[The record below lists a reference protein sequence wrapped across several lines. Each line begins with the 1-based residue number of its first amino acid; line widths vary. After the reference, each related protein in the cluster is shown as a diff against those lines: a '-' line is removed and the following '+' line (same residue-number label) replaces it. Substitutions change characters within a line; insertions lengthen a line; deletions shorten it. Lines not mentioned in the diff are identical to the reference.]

1 MSSPWHSQRL
11 RSPALLLLG
20 IALLLPACS
29 RHDTLVE
36 RGDREQVLHR
46 GIGHELA
53 DLDPQL
59 ATMASDYS
67 VLSALFE
74 GLVSEDPVDLHPV
87 PGVAESWT
95 ISEDGTV
102 YTFSLRASA
111 RWSDGRSLGAQ
122 DFVDSYRRILSPGL
136 GADNAGQLNLI
147 RGARAFHRGQ
157 EKDFSTVGLEAPD
170 SRTLRITLERP
181 TPWFLAVLSQPAW
194 YPVPL
199 HSIAAV
205 GPVAE
210 RGNRWARPGSLI
222 GNGPFVLKEWS
233 INHRIVVE
241 RSETYWD
248 RPSVRLKGIHF
259 YPIETEAEE
268 RAFRAG
274 QLHVTE
280 ALPPGRNTHYQAL
293 KPSPLRIDPLLGTY
307 FYRLN
312 LRAAGLSDPRVRQ
325 ALSLAVGR
333 QAISQ
338 GILAGIQSP
347 ATSFTPPGIPGYVP
361 PSSAVDNPERAR
373 ALLAEAGYPGGR
385 GLPTLELLYNSSETH
400 RLIAEAVQ
408 ENWRREL
415 GVHVR
420 LSNMDNASV
429 LAARRS
435 GSFQLLRS
443 SWTGDFVDAQNF
455 LELWTSDN
463 ANNFTTW
470 SDPAYDALVT
480 EAGGCRDASRRAAL
494 LSQAEER
501 LLAAVP
507 VIPIYHYAHACLIRR
522 TVKGWHSTL
531 LDHHPYKHVWLE
543 P

>member
-1 MSSPWHSQRL
+1 MRL
-11 RSPALLLLG
+11 AGTALFLLGLALLF
-20 IALLLPACS
+20 PACS
-29 RHDTLVE
+29 RHETLTD

-74 GLVSEDPVDLHPV
+74 GLLAEDPVDLHPV
-87 PGVAESWT
+87 PGVAERWES
-95 ISEDGTV
+95 SEDGTV
-102 YTFSLRASA
+102 HTFHLRASA
-111 RWSDGRSLGAQ
+111 RWSDGRPLTAQ
-122 DFVDSYRRILSPGL
+122 DFIDSYRRILSPSL
-136 GADNAGQLNLI
+136 GADNASQLELI
-147 RGARAFHRGQ
+147 RGARAFHHGQ
-157 EKDFSTVGLEAPD
+157 ERDFSKVGLEAPD
-170 SRTLRITLERP
+170 PLTLRITLERP
-181 TPWFLAVLSQPAW
+181 TPWFLAMLSQPAW

-199 HSIAAV
+199 HTISAA
-205 GPVAE
+205 GPADQ
-210 RGNRWARPGSLI
+210 RGNRWARPGSLV
-222 GNGPFVLKEWS
+222 GNGPFVLREWS
-233 INHRIVVE
+233 INHRIVVT

-248 RPSVRLKGIHF
+248 RATVRLAAIHF

-274 QLHVTE
+274 QLHLTE
-280 ALPPGRNTHYQAL
+280 ALPPGRSLHYQTL

-312 LRAAGLSDPRVRQ
+312 LRAAGLDDPRVRQ

-333 QAISQ
+333 REICQ
-338 GILAGIQSP
+338 GILAGIQTP
-347 ATSFTPPGIPGYVP
+347 ANSFTPSGIPGYAP
-361 PSSAVDNPERAR
+361 PAPAVDDPERAR
-373 ALLAEAGYPGGR
+373 DLLAEAGHPGGR
-385 GLPTLELLYNSSETH
+385 GLPALELLYNSSETH

-435 GSFQLLRS
+435 ANFQILRS

-455 LELWTSDN
+455 LELWSSDS
-463 ANNFTTW
+463 ANNFTGWT
-470 SDPAYDALVT
+470 DPAFDALLR
-480 EAGGCRDASRRAAL
+480 EAGGCRDASLRASL
-494 LSQAEER
+494 LGEAEER
-501 LLAAVP
+501 LLAAAP
-507 VIPIYHYAHACLIRR
+507 IIPIYHYAHAYLIRPS
-522 TVKGWHSTL
+522 VKGWHPTL

>member
-1 MSSPWHSQRL
+1 MRHPRKSPRHL
-11 RSPALLLLG
+11 FPALILLG
-20 IALLLPACS
+20 LALLLPSCS
-29 RHDTLVE
+29 RHGTLVE

-74 GLVSEDPVDLHPV
+74 GLVAEDPVDLHPV
-87 PGVAESWT
+87 PGVAERWT
-95 ISEDGTV
+95 VSDDGTLH
-102 YTFSLRASA
+102 TFHLRTNA
-111 RWSDGRSLGAQ
+111 RWSDGRALTAQ
-122 DFVDSYRRILSPGL
+122 DFIDSYRRILSPAL
-136 GADNAGQLNLI
+136 GADNATQLELI

-170 SRTLRITLERP
+170 DHTLRITLEHA
-181 TPWFLAVLSQPAW
+181 TPWFLSLLSQPAW

-199 HSIAAV
+199 HAISAV
-205 GPVAE
+205 GPATQ
-210 RGNRWARPGSLI
+210 RGNRWARPGSLV
-222 GNGPFVLKEWS
+222 GNGPFVLREWS
-233 INHRIVVE
+233 VNHRIVVE

-248 RPSVRLKGIHF
+248 RPSVRLCGIHF
-259 YPIETEAEE
+259 YPIETEVEE

-274 QLHVTE
+274 QLHLTE
-280 ALPPGRNTHYQAL
+280 ALPPGRSQHYQGL

-312 LRAAGLSDPRVRQ
+312 LRAPGLDDPRIRQ

-333 QAISQ
+333 REICR
-338 GILAGIQSP
+338 GILAGLQSP
-347 ATSFTPPGIPGYVP
+347 ASSFTPAGIPGYAP
-361 PSSAVDNPERAR
+361 PAPAVDDPARAR
-373 ALLAEAGYPGGR
+373 ALLAEAGHPGGS
-385 GLPTLELLYNSSETH
+385 GLPVLELLYNSSETH

-435 GSFQLLRS
+435 GNFQILRS

-455 LELWTSDN
+455 LEVWSAES
-463 ANNFTTW
+463 ANNFTGW
-470 SDPAYDALVT
+470 SDAAYDALLR
-480 EAGGCRDASRRAAL
+480 EAGSCRDQVRRAAL
-494 LSQAEER
+494 LGEAEQR
-501 LLAAVP
+501 LLAASP
-507 VIPIYHYAHACLIRR
+507 VIPVYHYAHAYLIRPS
-522 TVKGWHSTL
+522 VKGWHSTL